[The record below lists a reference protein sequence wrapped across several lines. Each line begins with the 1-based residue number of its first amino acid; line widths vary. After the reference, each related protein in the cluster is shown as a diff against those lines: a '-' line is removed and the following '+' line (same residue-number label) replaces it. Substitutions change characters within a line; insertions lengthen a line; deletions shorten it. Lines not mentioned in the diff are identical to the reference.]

1 MIQNVLI
8 VGCGTMGSAIG
19 VCAAA
24 AGNKVVYYD
33 NGSDFPQNI
42 KNRTNGLLDELLSY
56 DLIPASDLDAIK
68 ARLESC
74 ADLCAAVSHAD
85 LIIEAIYENL
95 EAKQKLFTEL
105 DAFAD
110 PSIPILSNT
119 SGLRI
124 TDISSQ
130 MRYPERALAAHFWLP
145 AHLIP
150 LVEIVIGDRS
160 SPELA
165 ERIKEI
171 LMGWGKTPV
180 IVKKDLPGQLANR
193 ILQAVIREAV
203 NIVETGLAS
212 PEDVDKAIQI
222 GMALRFPVW
231 GPLEHVDAVGFDIC
245 KSVQDTVLPEISDR
259 KQASPLFAE
268 MMTAGHSGV
277 KSGEGFYDWT
287 TKDINTLVK
296 RRNDFIVFAL
306 KQIKQSHLSAD
317 LELNKE

>member
-1 MIQNVLI
+1 MIQNVLV
-8 VGCGTMGSAIG
+8 VGCGMMGSAIG
-19 VCAAA
+19 VCAAT
-24 AGNKVVYYD
+24 AGNKVIYYD
-33 NGSDFPQNI
+33 TSTDFPKKI
-42 KNRTNGLLDELLSY
+42 KQRTDELLSELLSY
-56 DLIPASDLDAIK
+56 ELIASCDIDTIKSRLVTSTDLKTAV
-68 ARLESC
+68 
-74 ADLCAAVSHAD
+74 ADAD

-95 EAKQKLFTEL
+95 EAKQKLFKEL
-105 DAFAD
+105 DALAD

-124 TDISSQ
+124 TDISNQ
-130 MRYPERALAAHFWLP
+130 IRHPERTLAAHFWLP

-150 LVEIVIGDRS
+150 LVEVVIGDKS

-171 LMGWGKTPV
+171 LTGWGKTPV

-203 NIVETGLAS
+203 NIVEIGLAS
-212 PEDVDKAIQI
+212 PEDVDKAIQM

-259 KQASPLFAE
+259 KQASPLFTELIA
-268 MMTAGHSGV
+268 AGSTGV
-277 KSGEGFYDWT
+277 KSGEGFYDWS
-287 TKDINTLVK
+287 TKDINALVK
-296 RRNDFIVFAL
+296 RRNDFIVFAI
-306 KQIKQSHLSAD
+306 KQINQS
-317 LELNKE
+317 N